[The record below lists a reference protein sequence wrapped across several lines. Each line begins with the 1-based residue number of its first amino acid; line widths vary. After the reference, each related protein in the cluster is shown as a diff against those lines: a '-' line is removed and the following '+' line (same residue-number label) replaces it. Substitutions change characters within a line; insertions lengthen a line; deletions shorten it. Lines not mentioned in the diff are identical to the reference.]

1 MSFQKE
7 VITKLEK
14 INVQLAINTRILDE
28 HQKRSTQM
36 EERFKPVEDHVIFVN
51 KLAKIVTATAA
62 LGASFAGI
70 YGYFF
75 R

>member
-1 MSFQKE
+1 
-7 VITKLEK
+7 
-14 INVQLAINTRILDE
+14 
-28 HQKRSTQM
+28 M